1 MKNLLYIGNK
11 LDHNRSNITTI
22 DTLGKKLV
30 GEGYKV
36 IFSSSKINKF
46 FRLLDM
52 IISVL
57 KNSRRIDFVL
67 IDTYSTQNF
76 YYALCI
82 SQFCRMLRL
91 KYIPILHGGD
101 LPKRL
106 KNNIKLSRCIF
117 KNAYV
122 NVSPSLYLK
131 QIFNEYG
138 FDNVRFIANSIDINN
153 YPFSTKRISKLKL
166 FWLRSYKKIY
176 NPLMAIKVAAKLKEN
191 GFDCQLCMVGPDGDG
206 SFLFAQKLARELKI
220 DVSLKGKMNK
230 LDWIQL
236 STNYNIF
243 LNTTNFDNMP
253 VSVIEAMA
261 LGFPIVSTNV
271 GGIPNLI
278 DHGVDGLL
286 VDENDV
292 DAMVN
297 QIINLKNNPELV
309 KRLSLNARKKAKEFD
324 WHEVKA
330 KWNSLFSN
338 RKY

>member
-1 MKNLLYIGNK
+1 
-11 LDHNRSNITTI
+11 
-22 DTLGKKLV
+22 
-30 GEGYKV
+30 
-36 IFSSSKINKF
+36 
-46 FRLLDM
+46 
-52 IISVL
+52 
-57 KNSRRIDFVL
+57 
-67 IDTYSTQNF
+67 
-76 YYALCI
+76 
-82 SQFCRMLRL
+82 MLRL

-176 NPLMAIKVAAKLKEN
+176 NPLMAIKVAAKLNEN

-309 KRLSLNARKKAKEFD
+309 KRLSLNARKKAEEFD

>member
-22 DTLGKKLV
+22 DTLGKKLID
-30 GEGYKV
+30 EGYNV

-57 KNSRRIDFVL
+57 KNARRIDFVL
-67 IDTYSTQNF
+67 IDTYSTQNY

-82 SQFCRMLRL
+82 SQLCRVLKL
-91 KYIPILHGGD
+91 KYVPILHGGD
-101 LPKRL
+101 LPRRL
-106 KNNIKLSRCIF
+106 KKYIRLSSYIF

-122 NVSPSLYLK
+122 NISPSLYLK

-138 FDNVRFIANSIDINN
+138 FDNVRFIPNSIDIVH
-153 YPFSTKRISKLKL
+153 YPFSTKKISKLKL

-176 NPLMAIKVAAKLKEN
+176 NPLMAIKVAAKINEF
-191 GFDCQLCMVGPDGDG
+191 GFDCDLCMVGPDGDG

-220 DVSLKGKMNK
+220 DVSLKGKMDK

-236 STNYNIF
+236 SSEFNVF

-253 VSVIEAMA
+253 VSIIEAMA

-271 GGIPNLI
+271 GGLPNLI
-278 DHGVDGLL
+278 EDGVDGLL
-286 VDENDV
+286 VDKNDV

-297 QIINLKNNPELV
+297 QIVNLKNNPELV
-309 KRLSLNARKKAKEFD
+309 KKLSINSRKKAEEFD
-324 WHEVKA
+324 WHEVKE
-330 KWNSLFSN
+330 KWNNLFN
-338 RKY
+338 N

>member
-30 GEGYKV
+30 DEGYKV

-52 IISVL
+52 IFSVL

-82 SQFCRMLRL
+82 SQLCRMLRL
-91 KYIPILHGGD
+91 KYVPILHGGD

-106 KNNIKLSRCIF
+106 KNNIKLSRYIF
-117 KNAYV
+117 NNAYV

-131 QIFNEYG
+131 KIFNEYG
-138 FDNVRFIANSIDINN
+138 FNNVRFIANSIDINN
-153 YPFSTKRISKLKL
+153 YPFSTKKISKLKL

-176 NPLMAIKVAAKLKEN
+176 NPLMAINVAAKLNEN

-220 DVSLKGKMNK
+220 DVNLNGKMNK
-230 LDWIQL
+230 LNWIQL

-271 GGIPNLI
+271 GGLPNLI
-278 DHGVDGLL
+278 DHGIDGLL

-309 KRLSLNARKKAKEFD
+309 KKLSHNARKKAVEFD
-324 WHEVKA
+324 WQEVKA
-330 KWNSLFSN
+330 KWDNLFNS